1 MNQSVE
7 ESNYKNEGV
16 GTLFFNLTK
25 ISSKIWPYLVKEEI
39 KYPIW
44 WEMKGNFEKDMDKYI
59 KLIEKIEDEKE
70 ELKEREKKKKN
81 RKKPN

>member
-1 MNQSVE
+1 M
-7 ESNYKNEGV
+7 
-16 GTLFFNLTK
+16 
-25 ISSKIWPYLVKEEI
+25 KEEI